1 MEGKPHPVLED
12 LLNLPAASLKSL
24 ADAFENGPLR
34 NSVSSGLFASYIGPH
49 SGWVAKIFQ
58 SLRDE
63 GCGSHTM
70 AGICRGFHKAKGQIE
85 SAGRN
90 LYLTLSGPDVPGVP
104 IVDTGTVARS
114 LFQEAEKEV
123 TICSYVIYPIS
134 GFFRPLV
141 EKMASDKAF
150 RVRIIVD
157 LGHERKTPTEP
168 MPVVANR
175 FKRRF
180 LESCWLSPDAPEIL
194 HDPRP
199 FSEIEGERG
208 TMHAKIVIVDRRAV
222 LITSANFTE
231 AAQGRNIEAGF
242 LCREP
247 HHVERIADY
256 FEALV
261 ETRQLIPVD

>member
-1 MEGKPHPVLED
+1 MEGKSHPVLED
-12 LLNLPAASLKSL
+12 LLKLPAASLKTL
-24 ADAFENGPLR
+24 AEAFESGPLH
-34 NSVSSGLFASYIGPH
+34 NSVSSGLFAPYIGLH
-49 SGWVAKIFQ
+49 SEWVARIFQ
-58 SLRDE
+58 ALRVE
-63 GCGSHTM
+63 GCGAATM
-70 AGICRGFHKAKGQIE
+70 AGICRGFYRAKDQIE
-85 SAGRN
+85 SAGKN
-90 LYLTLSGPDVPGVP
+90 LYLTVSGPDVPGVP
-104 IVDTGTVARS
+104 VVDTGTVARS

-134 GFFRPLV
+134 GFFLPLV
-141 EKMASDKAF
+141 EKVAADRTF

-168 MPVVANR
+168 MPIVANR
-175 FKRRF
+175 FKKRF
-180 LESCWLSPDAPEIL
+180 LESCWRAPDPPEIL

-199 FSEIEGERG
+199 FSEEVADRG

-247 HHVERIADY
+247 HHVGRIANY
-256 FEALV
+256 FDALV
-261 ETRQLIPVD
+261 KTRQLIPVE